1 MIDCDD
7 IDKLAK
13 RAVDAVEAWRE
24 DTEDSEMLLEDA
36 DYALTML
43 RMAIGDERFENLH
56 WFSHAHRQVIRQM
69 ASAEKKQEEAR

>member
-1 MIDCDD
+1 MTDD
-7 IDKLAK
+7 VEKLAK
-13 RAVDAVEAWRE
+13 HAVDAVEAWRE
-24 DTEDSEMLLEDA
+24 DTEDSEMLLEEA

-69 ASAEKKQEEAR
+69 ASAEKKQQEEAR

>member
-1 MIDCDD
+1 MTDD
-7 IDKLAK
+7 VEKLAK

-24 DTEDSEMLLEDA
+24 DTEDSEMLLEEA

-69 ASAEKKQEEAR
+69 AAREKAEKEGAR

>member
-1 MIDCDD
+1 MIDDVE
-7 IDKLAK
+7 KLAK
-13 RAVDAVEAWRE
+13 SAVDAVEAWRE
-24 DTEDSEMLLEDA
+24 DTEDSEMLLEEA

-69 ASAEKKQEEAR
+69 AAAEKKQLEEAR